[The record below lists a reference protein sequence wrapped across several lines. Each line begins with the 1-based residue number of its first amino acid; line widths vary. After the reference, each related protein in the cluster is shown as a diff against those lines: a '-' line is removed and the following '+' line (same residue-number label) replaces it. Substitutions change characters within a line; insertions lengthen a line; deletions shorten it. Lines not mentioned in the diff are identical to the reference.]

1 MSQVA
6 VATAPDTNDDLAVL
20 AAEINVAHSAYERA
34 SKRAIVSAHHAGASL
49 IEAKGA
55 LLN

>member
-55 LLN
+55 RF